1 MSVSQF
7 VAGLMLKSQPRYRC
21 ECGFPCY
28 SEGQESYH
36 RDGLCLAIRRVVNVM
51 SARER
56 CGVEN
61 HVGLDVNG
69 IVLQQRLSL

>member
-1 MSVSQF
+1 MWVSQF
-7 VAGLMLKSQPRYRC
+7 VGEWTASPRPRYRC
-21 ECGFPCY
+21 KCGFSCF

-36 RDGLCLAIRRVVNVM
+36 RDGVCLAIRRVMNVM

-56 CGVEN
+56 CGIQN

>member
-7 VAGLMLKSQPRYRC
+7 VAGWTSSPRPRYRC
-21 ECGFPCY
+21 ECGFPCF

-36 RDGLCLAIRRVVNVM
+36 RDGMCLAIRRVLNVM

-56 CGVEN
+56 CGIEN

>member
-7 VAGLMLKSQPRYRC
+7 VAGLMSKSQLRYRC
-21 ECGFPCY
+21 ECGFPCF

-36 RDGLCLAIRRVVNVM
+36 RDGMCLAIRRVVNVM

-56 CGVEN
+56 CGVED

-69 IVLQQRLSL
+69 VVLQQRLSI